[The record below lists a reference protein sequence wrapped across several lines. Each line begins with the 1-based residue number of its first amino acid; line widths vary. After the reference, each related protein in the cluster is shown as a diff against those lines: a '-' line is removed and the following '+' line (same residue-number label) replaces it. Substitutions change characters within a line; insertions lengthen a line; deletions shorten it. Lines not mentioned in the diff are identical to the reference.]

1 MQALFS
7 GFQIER
13 LFVMRFRIQFAMD
26 AHTPHPDDDPTTRTG
41 RILFLIILAVIVGSI
56 AIFVILHPGHS

>member
-1 MQALFS
+1 
-7 GFQIER
+7 
-13 LFVMRFRIQFAMD
+13 MRFRIQFAMD